1 MTSLR
6 KRLFVILIAATGLI
20 WLSAVAWIYL
30 DSRSKLEHV
39 LDTRLQEAAKMVHS
53 LVDAGRMPETAIAG
67 LPGATVEPA
76 FYERQ
81 LSCQIWSLDG
91 RLVARSSGAPGSQL
105 TDQAAGF
112 SDRTVDGERWRVYAV
127 EDAQK
132 GIRVMVGD
140 RIGLRHGLVNDLI
153 AGLLAPALLIAPLL
167 GLLIWFSLGRGL
179 RPLASMAAELKSRD
193 AEDMRP
199 LAAAEAP
206 IEVRPLAEALNG
218 LFDKVATARR
228 HEREITAFAAHELR
242 TPLAGLK
249 TQAQIALATT
259 DASIRE
265 GALRQILISVDRTA
279 RLVRQLLTLA
289 KLETEQQGPATDR
302 VRISGLLAEIIDGAA
317 PAAGISVE
325 LDPALAALD
334 VPGDRESLALALRN
348 LHENAV
354 QHMPG
359 GGVVSWRP
367 TADGRGVAVLDQ
379 GPGIPQ
385 EELGLVT
392 QRFYRGRHK
401 SPTGTGLGL
410 TIVDIAA
417 RRIGALLVLSNR
429 TDGPGLQAALLWND
443 GSLPR

>member
-6 KRLFVILIAATGLI
+6 TRLFVILIAATGLI

-53 LVDAGRMPETAIAG
+53 LVDTGRMPETAIAG

-167 GLLIWFSLGRGL
+167 GLLIWLSLGRGL
-179 RPLASMAAELKSRD
+179 RPLATMAAELKSRD

-206 IEVRPLAEALNG
+206 IEVRPLADALNG
-218 LFDKVATARR
+218 LFDKVAAARR

-259 DASIRE
+259 DATIRE

-289 KLETEQQGPATDR
+289 KLETEQQGPATGR
-302 VRISGLLAEIIDGAA
+302 IRISGLLAEIIDSTP
-317 PAAGISVE
+317 PAAGIDVE
-325 LDPALAALD
+325 LDPGLAVLE

-348 LHENAV
+348 LHENAI
-354 QHMPG
+354 QHMPRG
-359 GGVVSWRP
+359 GTVSWRP
-367 TADGRGVAVLDQ
+367 AADGRGVAVCDQ

-429 TDGPGLQAALLWND
+429 TDGPGLQAALLWNE
-443 GSLPR
+443 GSLRR